1 MESIVR
7 LTLGVNSERA
17 EGRFAVVFPARRRNK
32 ALPMRMRMNQAIT
45 RAIADEMELD
55 PRVVVFGEDVAVA
68 EGPFK
73 TSEGLLTTFGPD
85 RVRDTPI
92 SETGFLGAAVGAAMT
107 GLRPV
112 TEIMFIEFLGV
123 AFDQVVTEAAL
134 MHYLSAGRFNVPMVV
149 RASAGSGLGFG
160 CQHSQTLERWMLG
173 TPGLKLAVA
182 SGARTAYGLTRA
194 AIRDNNPVVLL
205 EPRALYGEREDVE
218 PGEASIIELG
228 TSETLRN
235 GTDVTVVALGQ
246 TVQVAL
252 AAEASASWSGEVI
265 DLRSLMPWDKE
276 AIVASAKR
284 TGRLVIVEENQFT
297 GGWGTEIASYVS
309 SAAFGDLKAPVVR
322 VTAPDVP
329 VPFGQEL
336 EKRFL
341 PSPEYVVQQVDELLA
356 TNSAPAPWWKEF
368 A

>member
-1 MESIVR
+1 
-7 LTLGVNSERA
+7 
-17 EGRFAVVFPARRRNK
+17 
-32 ALPMRMRMNQAIT
+32 MRMRMNQAIT

-246 TVQVAL
+246 TVHVAL

>member
-1 MESIVR
+1 
-7 LTLGVNSERA
+7 
-17 EGRFAVVFPARRRNK
+17 
-32 ALPMRMRMNQAIT
+32 MNQAIT

-246 TVQVAL
+246 TVHVAL

>member
-1 MESIVR
+1 
-7 LTLGVNSERA
+7 
-17 EGRFAVVFPARRRNK
+17 
-32 ALPMRMRMNQAIT
+32 MRMRMNQAIT

-55 PRVVVFGEDVAVA
+55 PRVIVFGEDVAVA

-73 TSEGLLTTFGPD
+73 TSEGLLTTFGAD

-112 TEIMFIEFLGV
+112 AEIMFIEFLGV
-123 AFDQVVTEAAL
+123 AFDQIVTEAAL
-134 MHYLSAGRFNVPMVV
+134 MHYLSAGRFKVPMVM

-173 TPGLKLAVA
+173 TPGLKLAVS

-205 EPRALYGEREDVE
+205 EPRALYGERENVE
-218 PGEASIIELG
+218 PGEESIIELG
-228 TSETLRN
+228 VAETVR
-235 GTDVTVVALGQ
+235 GGSDVTLVALGQ
-246 TVQVAL
+246 TVRVAL
-252 AAEASASWSGEVI
+252 EAEAAASWSGDVI
-265 DLRSLMPWDKE
+265 DLLTLMPWDKE
-276 AIVASAKR
+276 TVLSSVRR

-297 GGWGTEIASYVS
+297 GGWGTEVASFVS
-309 SAAFGDLKAPVVR
+309 SEAFGDLKAPVVR
-322 VTAPDVP
+322 ITAPDVP

-336 EKRFL
+336 ERRFL
-341 PSPEYVVQQVDELLA
+341 PSPEYVLQQIDALLA
-356 TNSAPAPWWKEF
+356 SNRAPAPWWKEF
-368 A
+368 V